1 LFIRAKFY
9 FIEELPTRM
18 LGHIFRQVLETKTKT
33 GVCATLIFSADCYT
47 LLRCSDTVHEK
58 ALAQCV

>member
-1 LFIRAKFY
+1 
-9 FIEELPTRM
+9 M

-47 LLRCSDTVHEK
+47 LLRYSDTVHGK